1 MSLVRVAWI
10 GLVLRVT
17 YREESSLEDS
27 ENDTQ
32 GDQLVPLL
40 DKAEADHGYAPEDGD
55 RWEECARAQLP
66 QYDRGRRLKK
76 HV

>member
-1 MSLVRVAWI
+1 M
-10 GLVLRVT
+10 LRVT

-32 GDQLVPLL
+32 GNQLVPLL

-55 RWEECARAQLP
+55 RWEECAWSQLS
-66 QYDRGRRLKK
+66 QHDGGRRLEK